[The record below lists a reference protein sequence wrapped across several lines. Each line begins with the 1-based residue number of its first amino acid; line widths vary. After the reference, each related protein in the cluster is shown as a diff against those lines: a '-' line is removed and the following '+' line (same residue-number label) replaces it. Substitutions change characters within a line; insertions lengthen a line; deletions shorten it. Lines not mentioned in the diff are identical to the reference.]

1 MKICTPVYYFIILNV
16 IIAIWYYIY
25 FSKYFMK
32 NPYIFL
38 LDLFSSVSFTLII
51 AWCMQCMCYGKC
63 KNTVWTIFIF
73 FAIVMALG
81 WSIMVRYKITDPYAK
96 INF

>member
-1 MKICTPVYYFIILNV
+1 MKICPPVYYFLILNV
-16 IIAIWYYIY
+16 IIAICYYIY
-25 FSKYFMK
+25 FSAYFMK
-32 NPYIFL
+32 NPYKFL
-38 LDLFSSVSFTLII
+38 LDLFGSVFSVLII

-63 KNTVWTIFIF
+63 SKTSWTIFIF

-81 WSIMVRYKITDPYAK
+81 WSVWIRYKVTDPYAK